1 VGIYGILMKTLLL
14 LVILVNSN
22 ILFAAK
28 SESFATSFTIGEY
41 AKNYN
46 DNVKLTKKL
55 MIPDAN
61 SLEVTIVGK
70 IEKNYDF
77 LIIRDSQ
84 KKEIAKFSGVINEQF
99 TVEGSAIF
107 VSFKSDNRTND
118 KGVVVKIF
126 SRLSGTIF
134 NEIKHQLIDASNII
148 LKQGTREAYLRITEH
163 LKLFKSLQTKLNRQ
177 NAESLMNEIIQS
189 FIAVAQNYKNMAAMK
204 TELIDVHEKQFELIA
219 SLETRTLHNM
229 EGLEKQ
235 RQAKLA
241 QLKKAQIELTNIV
254 DPLERHKRQ
263 LSIDGY
269 KSIVQS
275 LYAQKVVWQKFYNA
289 QNRLEAKLH
298 NHSQKIELLLHILNI
313 NADIYQQSAN
323 IALLGKTSLVSLNKL
338 TDLSELKIIVR
349 QIAESESDIKQWI
362 KNHHFKYSGNIN

>member
-1 VGIYGILMKTLLL
+1 VGVYGILMKKLLL
-14 LVILVNSN
+14 IVILVNSN

-28 SESFATSFTIGEY
+28 SESFATSFTIGQY

-46 DNVKLTKKL
+46 DNLKLTKKL

-61 SLEVTIVGK
+61 SLEVTVVGK

-77 LIIRDSQ
+77 LIIRDSE

-148 LKQGTREAYLRITEH
+148 LKQGTREAYIRITEH
-163 LKLFKSLQTKLNRQ
+163 LKQFKSLQTKLNRE
-177 NAESLMNEIIQS
+177 NSESLMSEIIQS

-204 TELIDVHEKQFELIA
+204 VELIDVHEKQFALIT
-219 SLETRTLHNM
+219 SLETRTLHNI

-235 RQAKLA
+235 IQAKLV
-241 QLKKAQIELTNIV
+241 QLKKAQIELTNII
-254 DPLERHKRQ
+254 DPLEKQKIQ

-269 KSIVQS
+269 KIMIQS
-275 LYAQKVVWQKFYNA
+275 LYAQKSVWQKFYQA
-289 QNRLEAKLH
+289 QNRLEAKLYH
-298 NHSQKIELLLHILNI
+298 HSQKLELLLHILNI
-313 NADIYQQSAN
+313 TADIYQQSAN
-323 IALLGKTSLVSLNKL
+323 IALLGKTSLASLKNI
-338 TDLSELKIIVR
+338 TDLSELKMIIS
-349 QIAESESDIKQWI
+349 QIVESETDIKQWI
-362 KNHHFKYSGNIN
+362 KNIKTAE